1 MNKSDLLL
9 FNSATNYSRSNIFM
23 SYTNTNSVGETYSLN
38 LKVKNKRPAVYPS
51 HEPPQE
57 IFNFTIS
64 GLNTA
69 KSKGYTELNPHGLL
83 IFAGPTNYIKI
94 TTETSSSD
102 GGTFHSA
109 VAAFDTL
116 TVKNLIGA

>member
-23 SYTNTNSVGETYSLN
+23 SYTNTSAVGETYSLN

-69 KSKGYTELNPHGLL
+69 RSKGYAELNPSGLL
-83 IFAGPTNYIKI
+83 VYAGPTNYLKI
-94 TTETSSSD
+94 TTEPLPD
-102 GGTFHSA
+102 GGTFNTA
-109 VAAFDTL
+109 VASFDTL
-116 TVKNLIGA
+116 IVKNLIGA